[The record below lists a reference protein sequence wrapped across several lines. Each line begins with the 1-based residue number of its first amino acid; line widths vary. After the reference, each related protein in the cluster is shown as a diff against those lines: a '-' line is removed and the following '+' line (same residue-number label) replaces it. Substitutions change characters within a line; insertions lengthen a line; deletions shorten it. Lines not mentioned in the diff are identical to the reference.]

1 MPSKNEGETGPPRSE
16 SATAPAIGTPSI
28 PGERL
33 QKILAQAGIASRRA
47 AEEIIAAGRVAVNGT
62 VVREMGVRA
71 DPSKDTITVDGRMLA
86 ISTGPAKSGEMVYLM
101 LNKPPGVVSTVKDT
115 HGRTTV
121 LDLIGKTEGE
131 PRRAGRPIPSP
142 GTRIY
147 PVGRLDADTTGLLL
161 LTNDGDLTFR
171 LTHPRFGVEKEYRAV
186 VRGRPPE
193 QALQKLREGIE
204 IEGELTAQ
212 AVVDWLGTREGSTLL
227 RVVIHEGRKR
237 QVRLMLAAVGHPVV
251 ELQRVRFGPLALGDL
266 EVGKWR
272 TLALHEVHAL
282 RKAVKLR
289 PATNTSTTKTRK
301 TSAHV
306 PAREP
311 ERRSEQQSRGS
322 TGRKKIGR

>member
-1 MPSKNEGETGPPRSE
+1 MPTRNSSQAGQPGAE
-16 SATAPAIGTPSI
+16 SAQSTGAGDAPIT
-28 PGERL
+28 GERL
-33 QKILAQAGIASRRA
+33 QKILAQAGVASRRA
-47 AEEIIAAGRVAVNGT
+47 AEEIIAAGRVAVNG
-62 VVREMGVRA
+62 VVVKEMGVRA
-71 DPSKDTITVDGRMLA
+71 DPSKDTITVDGRPLA
-86 ISTGPAKSGEMVYLM
+86 ISTGAAKTGEMVYLL

-131 PRRAGRPIPSP
+131 PRRAGRPVSSP
-142 GTRIY
+142 NARLY

-171 LTHPRFGVEKEYRAV
+171 LTHPRFGVEKEYRAI

-204 IEGELTAQ
+204 IEGELTAP

-251 ELQRVRFGPLALGDL
+251 ELHRVRFGPMTLGDL

-282 RKAVKLR
+282 RKAVKLK
-289 PATNTSTTKTRK
+289 PVTTTGTTKT
-301 TSAHV
+301 SHHA
-306 PAREP
+306 PAP
-311 ERRSEQQSRGS
+311 KPGLRSEQQSRES
-322 TGRKKIGR
+322 TRRKKIGK